1 MTHLSVVPKNLGKE
15 AIKSNSCG
23 DAKASDIHRAENL
36 LMGSILLVLSWCGG
50 SVGDTRK
57 LQRGAEDRRHP
68 ARDSLASNGIQ
79 VT

>member
-57 LQRGAEDRRHP
+57 LQREGQRTEGTQPGTVLPLMGFR
-68 ARDSLASNGIQ
+68 
-79 VT
+79 